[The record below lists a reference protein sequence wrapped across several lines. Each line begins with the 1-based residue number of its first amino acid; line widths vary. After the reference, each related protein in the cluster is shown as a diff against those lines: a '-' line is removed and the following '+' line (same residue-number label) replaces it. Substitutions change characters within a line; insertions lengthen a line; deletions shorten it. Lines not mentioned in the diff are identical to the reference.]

1 MRDIGFGT
9 AWNLVMRN
17 GSVCPRGAGY
27 AHLTVKGAGPVAK
40 LAGPPPAKRR
50 RFLLPGAGARWRD
63 GESRARPL
71 HAAGHGRRGAGYGFL
86 RVSSDEGAD
95 AMEIEW
101 TDE

>member
-1 MRDIGFGT
+1 M
-9 AWNLVMRN
+9 
-17 GSVCPRGAGY
+17 
-27 AHLTVKGAGPVAK
+27 KGAGPVAK